1 MYKGVCVHEGGVEVA
16 AEEESIRGADILD
29 DGVEEV
35 QGWEFSAWVD
45 LICMLDSD
53 SRANDQGN

>member
-16 AEEESIRGADILD
+16 TEEEGIRGADILD

-35 QGWEFSAWVD
+35 QGW
-45 LICMLDSD
+45 
-53 SRANDQGN
+53 